1 MRESEGE
8 PAKGEGLATETPS
21 MKGMAGTAAVKDYK
35 TAVGFEQMLA
45 GQLIKSMVS
54 ESSLGEGPH
63 ASTMQDTLTSAL
75 TSGQGLGLARQIYKE
90 MQS

>member
-1 MRESEGE
+1 MSPLSSIPTSSL
-8 PAKGEGLATETPS
+8 PADIRS
-21 MKGMAGTAAVKDYK
+21 AGTAAVKDYK

>member
-1 MRESEGE
+1 MSQLSSI
-8 PAKGEGLATETPS
+8 PTWTLPS
-21 MKGMAGTAAVKDYK
+21 DIRAAGTEAIKDYK

-45 GQLIKSMVS
+45 GQLVKSMVS
-54 ESSLGEGPH
+54 EDSSLGEGPY
-63 ASTMQDTLTSAL
+63 ASTMQETLTSAL

>member
-1 MRESEGE
+1 MSTLSSIPTSSL
-8 PAKGEGLATETPS
+8 PAEIRS
-21 MKGMAGTAAVKDYK
+21 AGTAAVKDYK

-63 ASTMQDTLTSAL
+63 ASTMQETLTTAL

>member
-1 MRESEGE
+1 MSQLSSISTASL
-8 PAKGEGLATETPS
+8 PADIRA
-21 MKGMAGTAAVKDYK
+21 AGPAAVKDYK

-45 GQLIKSMVS
+45 GQLMKSMVS
-54 ESSLGEGPH
+54 ESSLGEGPY
-63 ASTMQDTLTSAL
+63 ASTMQDTLTTAL

>member
-1 MRESEGE
+1 MSTLSSIPTYSL
-8 PAKGEGLATETPS
+8 PADIRS
-21 MKGMAGTAAVKDYK
+21 AGTAAVKDYK

-63 ASTMQDTLTSAL
+63 ASTMQETLTSAL

>member
-1 MRESEGE
+1 MSSINSISTLSL
-8 PAKGEGLATETPS
+8 PADIRA
-21 MKGMAGTAAVKDYK
+21 AGTDAVKDYK
-35 TAVGFEQMLA
+35 TAVGFEMLA

-54 ESSLGEGPH
+54 ESSLGEGPY

-75 TSGQGLGLARQIYKE
+75 TTGQGLGLARQIYKE

>member
-1 MRESEGE
+1 MSSINSISTLSL
-8 PAKGEGLATETPS
+8 PADIRA
-21 MKGMAGTAAVKDYK
+21 AGTDAVKDYK

-45 GQLIKSMVS
+45 GQLVKSMVGD
-54 ESSLGEGPH
+54 SSLGEGPY

>member
-1 MRESEGE
+1 MSQLSSIPTWTL
-8 PAKGEGLATETPS
+8 PADIRA
-21 MKGMAGTAAVKDYK
+21 AGTEAVKDYK

-45 GQLIKSMVS
+45 GQLMKSMVS
-54 ESSLGEGPH
+54 ESSLGEGPY
-63 ASTMQDTLTSAL
+63 ASTMQDTLTTAL

>member
-1 MRESEGE
+1 MSTLASIPTFSL
-8 PAKGEGLATETPS
+8 PADIRS
-21 MKGMAGTAAVKDYK
+21 AGTDAVKDYK

-63 ASTMQDTLTSAL
+63 ASTMQDTLTTAL